1 MKDITPIL
9 QSLGLLDS
17 EIKTYLAA
25 LENGA
30 GTVLELIKLTKL
42 SRQATYVAIESLTE
56 RGLMSSVL
64 RGKKRLYAA
73 EPPDKLLA
81 YAKRRDAQMH
91 DRVSDLERALPD
103 LQLRIGGERPVV
115 RVLEGKEGV
124 HAIIEDMRTR
134 DFRDSSEIAD
144 LEALYKVLEPSDLQA
159 MRQELKHRDV
169 KVRGLYV
176 GAPQPKIADTQRVFL
191 PREYAGF
198 KTNIGVYGN
207 KIEMQSFEGKMY
219 SVSIE
224 SELLANT
231 LRILFDLAF
240 KGAKDFPKE

>member
-1 MKDITPIL
+1 MKDISPIL

-17 EIKTYLAA
+17 DIRTYLTA
-25 LENGA
+25 LENGP
-30 GTVLELIKLTKL
+30 GTVLEIAKKTKL

-91 DRVSDLERALPD
+91 EKVLDLEAALPD
-103 LQLRIGGERPVV
+103 LRLRIGGERPVV

-134 DFRDSSEIAD
+134 DFRDSAEISD
-144 LEALYKVLEPSDLQA
+144 LEALYKVLSPEDLQS
-159 MRQELKHRDV
+159 MRNELKRRGV
-169 KVRGLYV
+169 KVRGLYAGV
-176 GAPQPKIADTQRVFL
+176 PGPKTADTLRVFL
-191 PREYAGF
+191 PDNVAGF
-198 KTNIGVYGN
+198 KTNIGVYGD

-219 SVSIE
+219 SVSID
-224 SELLANT
+224 SKLLADT

-240 KGAKDFPKE
+240 KGAKDFKKE